1 MNSNVINRVK
11 NQVLTQPFNKDQSVL
26 VALFSAL
33 FLLYFIFREFLFY
46 VAPFMPSTG
55 VNMVYLELVGTFSV
69 FGLEIVIPF
78 LLYVISI
85 PLSRVYLAVTL
96 LMLWGGT
103 ILSFLYPTYY
113 MTVPWV
119 MGSLVYAALTM
130 LSLLVSLYELR
141 AKSAPLIPLILLQLL
156 SLILYVANVL
166 TEYFAAPLGGL
177 SPYFV
182 YPMLYLAGAGGIALL
197 IYSIYSLIMVASS
210 RGINVK
216 LILGQILALVMGVA
230 LAYPLYELTAYNS
243 FMSHIMSMV
252 FAMGLGILAPPASMP
267 LIAVFVGIYVYS
279 IITLII
285 NGAINHSPMQYL
297 TAIAALIYVT
307 TAFIEHAIIV
317 VFASVL
323 AVTNLLIYLGIISRS
338 QSMGGLNARVP

>member
-1 MNSNVINRVK
+1 MNSGTVSMVK
-11 NQVLTQPFNKDQSVL
+11 NHIIFQPFNRDQAVL
-26 VALFSAL
+26 VALFSVL

-55 VNMVYLELVGTFSV
+55 VNMVDLELIGTFSV
-69 FGLEIVIPF
+69 FGLEIAIPF
-78 LLYVISI
+78 LLYAVKV

-113 MTVPWV
+113 MTMPWV
-119 MGSLVYAALTM
+119 VGSLAYAAFTM
-130 LSLLVSLYELR
+130 LSLLVLVYELR
-141 AKSAPLIPLILLQLL
+141 IKSIPLIPLVLLQLA
-156 SLILYVANVL
+156 SLALYMANVL

-182 YPMLYLAGAGGIALL
+182 YPMLYLAGAGGAALL
-197 IYSIYSLIMVASS
+197 IYSIYSLIMAIGSG
-210 RGINVK
+210 RIGVK
-216 LILGQILALVMGVA
+216 LILGQVLALVMGIA
-230 LAYPLYELTAYNS
+230 LAYPLYELTVYNG

-267 LIAVFVGIYVYS
+267 LVAVFMGIYVYS
-279 IITLII
+279 IIALVI

-297 TAIAALIYVT
+297 TAVAALVYVT

-323 AVTNLLIYLGIISRS
+323 AVTNLLIYLGMVSRS
-338 QSMGGLNARVP
+338 QSIGGLNARVS